1 LAALG
6 IKVIVETGWKLIS
19 SHLSPSLAFDGSRPE
34 KFKMDMFTER
44 LRKPSSTRQGKFSQ
58 SVRFHPIHFGWLVK
72 YDLYQKI
79 FERARQSMSQIN
91 TLFWKN
97 GHEASRTMGL
107 KSKTTRNKGLPP
119 LA

>member
-1 LAALG
+1 LEIDFL
-6 IKVIVETGWKLIS
+6 TF
-19 SHLSPSLAFDGSRPE
+19 LSPSLAFDGSRPE